1 MIARERAC
9 DPTPD
14 IEPFRTHDPSQPAAH
29 EATVSQRCTA
39 PRLPAVRRWQPR
51 EGTSGFG
58 VSTRPTRR
66 DVI

>member
-14 IEPFRTHDPSQPAAH
+14 IEPFRTHDPSQPAAR

-39 PRLPAVRRWQPR
+39 RGLPAVRCRQPR
-51 EGTSGFG
+51 EGNFG
-58 VSTRPTRR
+58 LRCVDSTDPA
-66 DVI
+66 